1 MVGASKILTVSYG
14 TFSCTLEGFDDPFST
29 MKSIAEYFRDLAAD
43 DRYFGAEP
51 PTPDAAMLHQIAER
65 EIHRRVEA
73 KVQEQGVLLRA
84 APAAPLAAP
93 EPVDAAPV
101 AAAPVAPQPAPEP
114 AAKPAAESIAAKL
127 QRIRAAV
134 DHARQA
140 APVAEAEPADELS
153 EDLEEPAPAAPF
165 APVAAA
171 AAAVLAAEALPAV
184 AEAEPAAP
192 AEEPA
197 AAPQIVAE
205 AVAEAETVAEPVAEP
220 ETVAEVAAEPE
231 VIAAP
236 VAEAAAEP
244 EAVAA
249 PLEAPEAVAAPEAE
263 PAAAPAPVRSLEDTI
278 GNIMAGFALDAAPAA
293 EIVPPAP
300 QPVEE
305 APAPRARVIKVRRVE
320 SEEPGGA
327 VTIETSRHL
336 PEVKPEAPAPVDAE
350 PVASTLSADQEA
362 ELQAELA
369 ELEREM
375 GLPAAEAAV
384 ADVAAQSRDTTDLAA
399 ESPEEISEAE
409 EAPAAEEI
417 AAAPEAETI
426 AAAEE
431 VAPEAAAP
439 LAAEIDDE
447 DDDVRP
453 YAEMAETPVA
463 EADAIDAPAP
473 DAETPDAP
481 AADPLAARIGDF
493 TGAVAAAKAVEAVEP
508 RSFLAGKVE
517 TDHKSLDRLMQQADT
532 ELGEPEAR
540 RRQATLAHLKA
551 AVAATQA
558 EKELGAAP
566 DADGAADLDRYRND
580 LAEVVRPR
588 RPITPGSMTLRPSA
602 QPDKPAPLVLV
613 SEQRVDAP
621 ANPEPLVIRPRR
633 ISSSN
638 VVAIT
643 AEEDEDLEDGSDEA
657 GNIFANA
664 KSFADFAERIGATE
678 LPDLLEAAA
687 AYAACV
693 EGRPH
698 FSRPQILRSAAAA
711 AGAEVSREQSLRSFG
726 MLLRQGKIQKVK
738 RGQFAIAESSRYL
751 PEARKIAR

>member
-29 MKSIAEYFRDLAAD
+29 MKAIAEYFRDLAAD

-73 KVQEQGVLLRA
+73 KVQDQGVLLRA
-84 APAAPLAAP
+84 ASAAPLAAP
-93 EPVDAAPV
+93 EPVAPAPV
-101 AAAPVAPQPAPEP
+101 MAPQPAPEP

-140 APVAEAEPADELS
+140 APQPADDAAPEAPSAAARLADDLT
-153 EDLEEPAPAAPF
+153 EDLEEPAPAAF
-165 APVAAA
+165 AGLAAGA
-171 AAAVLAAEALPAV
+171 AGGLAAEALPVAPEAPAEPV
-184 AEAEPAAP
+184 AAPDVPAMEAAEAEPEAPMSAPVLEDTVGMIAADLAIEPAP
-192 AEEPA
+192 ADE
-197 AAPQIVAE
+197 IVPTATE
-205 AVAEAETVAEPVAEP
+205 SFD
-220 ETVAEVAAEPE
+220 
-231 VIAAP
+231 
-236 VAEAAAEP
+236 EAAGI
-244 EAVAA
+244 
-249 PLEAPEAVAAPEAE
+249 AAPEA
-263 PAAAPAPVRSLEDTI
+263 
-278 GNIMAGFALDAAPAA
+278 LDAPTT
-293 EIVPPAP
+293 
-300 QPVEE
+300 
-305 APAPRARVIKVRRVE
+305 RARVIKVRRIE
-320 SEEPGGA
+320 SDAPGGG

-336 PEVKPEAPAPVDAE
+336 PEPKPAEPAPV
-350 PVASTLSADQEA
+350 VSTLSPDAEA

-369 ELEREM
+369 DLDREI
-375 GLPAAEAAV
+375 GLPVAE
-384 ADVAAQSRDTTDLAA
+384 
-399 ESPEEISEAE
+399 
-409 EAPAAEEI
+409 
-417 AAAPEAETI
+417 
-426 AAAEE
+426 
-431 VAPEAAAP
+431 AP
-439 LAAEIDDE
+439 LAAPAMAPVLLAEDDDE
-447 DDDVRP
+447 GAPAPEEADAVIGAVLAQAAPAPAAAMAQAPVPQMDEDEDEDDVRP

-463 EADAIDAPAP
+463 
-473 DAETPDAP
+473 DAEATEEVAEAEEVIAEPVEDVAEEP
-481 AADPLAARIGDF
+481 AAPPRTPAIDPLAARIADF
-493 TGAVAAAKAVEAVEP
+493 TGAVLGATRTSPASGAMQVAEPVEP
-508 RSFLAGKVE
+508 RSFLAGTVD
-517 TDHKSLDRLMQQADT
+517 TDHQSLDRLMQQADT
-532 ELGEPEAR
+532 ELEEPEAR

-558 EKELGAAP
+558 EKDMGKAP
-566 DADGAADLDRYRND
+566 DAGGAAELDRYRND
-580 LAEVVRPR
+580 LAQVVRPR

-613 SEQRVDAP
+613 SEQRVDGP
-621 ANPEPLVIRPRR
+621 VNPEPLVIRPRR
-633 ISSSN
+633 ISTTN

-643 AEEDEDLEDGSDEA
+643 AEDEDEIEEGSEEA

-664 KSFADFAERIGATE
+664 KSFADFAERIGATD

-711 AGAEVSREQSLRSFG
+711 SGTEVSREQSLRSFG

>member
-29 MKSIAEYFRDLAAD
+29 MKAIAEYFRDLAAD

-73 KVQEQGVLLRA
+73 KVQDQGVLLRA
-84 APAAPLAAP
+84 ASAAPLAAL
-93 EPVDAAPV
+93 EPV
-101 AAAPVAPQPAPEP
+101 AAAPVMAPQPAPEP

-140 APVAEAEPADELS
+140 APHPQPADDAAPEAAPVAPPAAARLADDLT
-153 EDLEEPAPAAPF
+153 EDLEEPAPAAF
-165 APVAAA
+165 AGLAAGA
-171 AAAVLAAEALPAV
+171 AGALAAEALTV
-184 AEAEPAAP
+184 APDA
-192 AEEPA
+192 
-197 AAPQIVAE
+197 
-205 AVAEAETVAEPVAEP
+205 VAEPVAALEP
-220 ETVAEVAAEPE
+220 PALEPPALDADE
-231 VIAAP
+231 
-236 VAEAAAEP
+236 AEP
-244 EAVAA
+244 EA
-249 PLEAPEAVAAPEAE
+249 PM
-263 PAAAPAPVRSLEDTI
+263 PAAALEDTI
-278 GNIMAGFALDAAPAA
+278 GRIVADLAIEPAPAEEVVPTATEAFDEAA
-293 EIVPPAP
+293 EIAAPEVPDAP
-300 QPVEE
+300 TT
-305 APAPRARVIKVRRVE
+305 RARVIKVRRIE
-320 SEEPGGA
+320 SDAPGGG

-336 PEVKPEAPAPVDAE
+336 PEPKPADPAPV
-350 PVASTLSADQEA
+350 VSTLSPDAEA

-369 ELEREM
+369 DLDREI
-375 GLPAAEAAV
+375 GLAVAEASLATPAPAPV
-384 ADVAAQSRDTTDLAA
+384 A
-399 ESPEEISEAE
+399 
-409 EAPAAEEI
+409 EAPLADDADED
-417 AAAPEAETI
+417 AAAPEDAEAVI
-426 AAAEE
+426 GAVLAQAASAPAEAM
-431 VAPEAAAP
+431 APAP
-439 LAAEIDDE
+439 QMAEDE
-447 DDDVRP
+447 GEDDVRP

-463 EADAIDAPAP
+463 DADAAEEIAEAEEVADEVIEEPAEAP
-473 DAETPDAP
+473 ETPAI
-481 AADPLAARIGDF
+481 DPLAARIADF
-493 TGAVAAAKAVEAVEP
+493 TGAVLGTAKTSPAAGVTQAAEPVEP
-508 RSFLAGKVE
+508 RSFLAGTVD
-517 TDHKSLDRLMQQADT
+517 TDHQSLDRLMQQADT

-558 EKELGAAP
+558 EKDMGKAP
-566 DADGAADLDRYRND
+566 DAGGAAELDRYRND
-580 LAEVVRPR
+580 LAQVVRPR

-613 SEQRVDAP
+613 SEQRVDGP

-633 ISSSN
+633 ISTTN

-643 AEEDEDLEDGSDEA
+643 AEDEDEIAEGSEEA

-664 KSFADFAERIGATE
+664 KSFADFAERIGATD

-711 AGAEVSREQSLRSFG
+711 AGTEVSREQSLRSFG